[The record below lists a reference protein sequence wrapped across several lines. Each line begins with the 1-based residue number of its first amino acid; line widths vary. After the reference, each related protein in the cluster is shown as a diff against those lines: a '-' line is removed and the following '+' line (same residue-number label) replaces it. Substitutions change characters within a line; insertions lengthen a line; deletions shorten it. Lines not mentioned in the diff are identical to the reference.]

1 MPLETRQVIIDALF
15 RLAQRSPERTSFTL
29 TEIASEANLSRQAIY
44 QKHYRNVED
53 IIEDIYSQIATRTR
67 EKLTQLPPTPGV
79 SPFKLLADELIPALY
94 EKRDWLRII
103 YTSSLYTGWF
113 QRLQGNYYHWLKPF
127 VVDSCAELQID
138 SEILLRL
145 LVGYIFDLFVS
156 WLSQPFPLPPEIF
169 KKKFL
174 KLVVLSPNEYIGSS
188 YRL

>member
-1 MPLETRQVIIDALF
+1 MPLDTRQVIIDSLF
-15 RLAQRSPERTSFTL
+15 RLAQRFPEKTNFTL
-29 TEIASEANLSRQAIY
+29 TEIASEAHISRQAIY
-44 QKHYRNVED
+44 QKHYNSVED

-67 EKLTQLPPTPGV
+67 EKLTQLSPIPGV

-94 EKRDWLRII
+94 ERRDWLRII

-113 QRLQGNYYHWLKPF
+113 QRLQGNYYNWLRPF
-127 VVDSCAELQID
+127 VVESSKELHID

-169 KKKFL
+169 KEKFL
-174 KLVVLSPNEYIGSS
+174 KLILLSPNECIGKT
-188 YRL
+188 YRF